1 MEAVLLSP
9 STELP
14 ERPQVLQVI
23 DTLARDFLQG
33 KIKALK
39 TAMICLLAEGHLL
52 IEDIPGLGK
61 TSLALALSG
70 ALGLDFGRVQCTAD
84 LLPSDITGLS
94 IFNREDNRFHFVKGP
109 IFNHLVLVDEI
120 NRTLPKTQSA
130 LLEAMEERR
139 VTLEGVTSLLPEPFM
154 VIATQNPLDQVGT
167 FALPESQLD
176 RFLMTTD
183 IGYPPAA
190 LEQDIIRYGS
200 IREDLSQMQPLLDCE
215 QVLQARRCVR
225 EQIGIH
231 QRVAAYIQE
240 ILQASREHPS
250 FVAGL
255 STRAGIGLAAAARAQ
270 AYLEG
275 RPFVVPEDVQS
286 VALAVVSHRLQL
298 RPEAGH
304 QDKNE
309 VLQSLLAQI
318 AVPIA

>member
-1 MEAVLLSP
+1 ME
-9 STELP
+9 ELHQ
-14 ERPQVLQVI
+14 RKQVLQVI
-23 DTLARDFLQG
+23 DTLSGNYLQG

-39 TAMICLLAEGHLL
+39 IAMICLLAEGHLL

-61 TSLALALSG
+61 TSLALAISG

-94 IFNREDNRFHFVKGP
+94 IFNRKDNHFHFVKGP

-130 LLEAMEERR
+130 LLEAMEEQR
-139 VTLEGVTSLLPEPFM
+139 VTLEGVTYPLPEPFM

-183 IGYPPAA
+183 IGYPPAI
-190 LEQDIIRYGS
+190 LEQEIIRYGS
-200 IREDLSQMQPLLDCE
+200 VREDLARMKPMLSCDQII
-215 QVLQARRCVR
+215 QARRFVR
-225 EQIGIH
+225 EKIVLH
-231 QRVAAYIQE
+231 QRVAAYIQAL
-240 ILQASREHPS
+240 LQASREHQS
-250 FVAGL
+250 LVAGL
-255 STRAGIGLAAAARAQ
+255 STRAGIGLAATARAR

-275 RPFVVPEDVQS
+275 RTFVVPEDVQAI
-286 VALAVVSHRLQL
+286 ALAVISHRLQL
-298 RPEAGH
+298 RPDAAH

-309 VLQSLLAQI
+309 VLQSLLMQVP
-318 AVPIA
+318 VPIV